1 MKLLSDNDVKNVVM
15 KLKNRE
21 MLLDLV
27 DALPEAT
34 VGTGQ
39 TITEMLEELYSWYW
53 KLGRKAREE
62 KRDPYRIGK
71 VDGAI
76 EAVESILLQV
86 VGEQRLYELWEK
98 EYDREALL
106 SDVEAYVEGH
116 YDGEEKEELPLE
128 QA

>member
-39 TITEMLEELYSWYW
+39 TITEMLEELYSWSW
-53 KLGRKAREE
+53 KMGRKARESGNAY
-62 KRDPYRIGK
+62 KIGK
-71 VDGAI
+71 ADGAI
-76 EAVESILLQV
+76 EALESVILQV
-86 VGEQRLYELWEK
+86 MGGQKLFELWEK

-106 SDVEAYVEGH
+106 SDVGAYVKEH
-116 YDGEEKEELPLE
+116 YDGKEEEELPLE
-128 QA
+128 S